1 MRRAMSRVV
10 FAAAVLCAT
19 AAVSL
24 AEQTTSSSTQ
34 TKTFEVLAVD
44 GNQLIVKLPE
54 GTRELTVPND
64 FRFNVNG
71 QQMSV
76 QELKAGMKG
85 SATITTQT
93 TVTPVSVTEV
103 KNGTVVQSTGSS
115 IIVRTAEGFK
125 SFTQGDID
133 KRGVK
138 IMREGKPA
146 TVSDFRQ
153 GDVLS
158 ATIITSKPPQVMT
171 ERQVNATLATATAG
185 AELELELDLVAR
197 LRPPPH
203 GLRRRPPAR
212 DRRRRRQAHQ
222 RLPRQGRCRRRPA
235 RGRCSRSRAS
245 CCSWSG
251 SPWRSGASSSSSCCG
266 FQGRARASTRER
278 GPTVRE
284 HGLAMQ
290 AAASLPRTLSFARA
304 ISPGSTSQPRPT
316 LAP

>member
-171 ERQVNATLATATAG
+171 ERQVNATLATASAG
-185 AELELELDLVAR
+185 A
-197 LRPPPH
+197 
-203 GLRRRPPAR
+203 
-212 DRRRRRQAHQ
+212 
-222 RLPRQGRCRRRPA
+222 
-235 RGRCSRSRAS
+235 
-245 CCSWSG
+245 
-251 SPWRSGASSSSSCCG
+251 GAG
-266 FQGRARASTRER
+266 AGARAGAGAGS
-278 GPTVRE
+278 GGAPP
-284 HGLAMQ
+284 
-290 AAASLPRTLSFARA
+290 AAASRAPSSSASQGQAPQATGSSAAAAPRTLPKTASSWPLLALASVLLLVIGLALA
-304 ISPGSTSQPRPT
+304 IRRQFVV
-316 LAP
+316 

>member
-171 ERQVNATLATATAG
+171 ERQVNATLATASAG
-185 AELELELDLVAR
+185 A
-197 LRPPPH
+197 
-203 GLRRRPPAR
+203 
-212 DRRRRRQAHQ
+212 
-222 RLPRQGRCRRRPA
+222 
-235 RGRCSRSRAS
+235 
-245 CCSWSG
+245 
-251 SPWRSGASSSSSCCG
+251 GAG
-266 FQGRARASTRER
+266 AGAGARAGAGAGS
-278 GPTVRE
+278 GGAPP
-284 HGLAMQ
+284 
-290 AAASLPRTLSFARA
+290 AAASRAPSSSASQGQAPQATGSSAAAAPRTLPKTASSWPLLALASVLLLVIGLALA
-304 ISPGSTSQPRPT
+304 IRRQFVV
-316 LAP
+316 

>member
-1 MRRAMSRVV
+1 MSRVV

-76 QELKAGMKG
+76 QVLKAGMKG

-93 TVTPVSVTEV
+93 TVTPVTVTEV

-171 ERQVNATLATATAG
+171 ERQVNATLATASAG
-185 AELELELDLVAR
+185 A
-197 LRPPPH
+197 
-203 GLRRRPPAR
+203 G
-212 DRRRRRQAHQ
+212 
-222 RLPRQGRCRRRPA
+222 
-235 RGRCSRSRAS
+235 
-245 CCSWSG
+245 
-251 SPWRSGASSSSSCCG
+251 
-266 FQGRARASTRER
+266 ARA
-278 GPTVRE
+278 GAGGAPP
-284 HGLAMQ
+284 
-290 AAASLPRTLSFARA
+290 AAASRAPSSSASQGQAPQATGSSAAAAPRTLPKTASSWPLLALASVLLLVIGLALA
-304 ISPGSTSQPRPT
+304 IRRQFVV
-316 LAP
+316 

>member
-171 ERQVNATLATATAG
+171 ERQVNATLATASAG
-185 AELELELDLVAR
+185 AGA
-197 LRPPPH
+197 
-203 GLRRRPPAR
+203 G
-212 DRRRRRQAHQ
+212 
-222 RLPRQGRCRRRPA
+222 
-235 RGRCSRSRAS
+235 
-245 CCSWSG
+245 
-251 SPWRSGASSSSSCCG
+251 SGADS
-266 FQGRARASTRER
+266 A
-278 GPTVRE
+278 PP
-284 HGLAMQ
+284 
-290 AAASLPRTLSFARA
+290 AAASRAPSSSASQGQAPQATGSSAAAAPRTLPKTASSWPLLALASVLLLVIGLALA
-304 ISPGSTSQPRPT
+304 IRRQFVV
-316 LAP
+316 

>member
-1 MRRAMSRVV
+1 MSRVV

-93 TVTPVSVTEV
+93 TVTPVTVTEV

-171 ERQVNATLATATAG
+171 ERQVNATLATASAG
-185 AELELELDLVAR
+185 A
-197 LRPPPH
+197 
-203 GLRRRPPAR
+203 G
-212 DRRRRRQAHQ
+212 
-222 RLPRQGRCRRRPA
+222 
-235 RGRCSRSRAS
+235 
-245 CCSWSG
+245 
-251 SPWRSGASSSSSCCG
+251 
-266 FQGRARASTRER
+266 ARA
-278 GPTVRE
+278 GAGAGGAPP
-284 HGLAMQ
+284 
-290 AAASLPRTLSFARA
+290 AAASRAPSSSASQGQAPQATGSSAAAAPRTLPKTASSWPLLALASILLLVVGLALA
-304 ISPGSTSQPRPT
+304 IRRQFVV
-316 LAP
+316 

>member
-24 AEQTTSSSTQ
+24 AGQTTSSSTQ

-171 ERQVNATLATATAG
+171 ERQVNATLATASAG
-185 AELELELDLVAR
+185 A
-197 LRPPPH
+197 
-203 GLRRRPPAR
+203 G
-212 DRRRRRQAHQ
+212 
-222 RLPRQGRCRRRPA
+222 
-235 RGRCSRSRAS
+235 
-245 CCSWSG
+245 
-251 SPWRSGASSSSSCCG
+251 
-266 FQGRARASTRER
+266 ARA
-278 GPTVRE
+278 GAGAGGAPP
-284 HGLAMQ
+284 
-290 AAASLPRTLSFARA
+290 AAASRAPSSSASQGQAPQATGSSAAAAPRTLPKTASSWPLLALASVLLLVIGLALA
-304 ISPGSTSQPRPT
+304 IRRQFVV
-316 LAP
+316 